1 MNENK
6 MTLISLPLSGFIQHV
21 VKNLNYIVM
30 NYSIDRLE
38 RATCHPCL
46 IRIIDLKI
54 IGDKL

>member
-21 VKNLNYIVM
+21 VKNMNYTVM

-38 RATCHPCL
+38 RATFIHA
-46 IRIIDLKI
+46 
-54 IGDKL
+54 